1 MGKIIG
7 KKDRMF
13 DIFYRLIKGEELS
26 AKSLAQEYGVSVKSI
41 LRDVSEIK
49 NYFSESRELAGAVE
63 VRYSMAHKSYY
74 LQCGEFLLSRE
85 LFAMIKMLIGCRGFS
100 KRELLGIIGKLKS
113 FTTYQDRAAL
123 EGFISNEIYHYN
135 EVKHDCSSV
144 VDMIWKLS
152 GCIRKQREITV
163 AYYKMDRS
171 LVERRLRPIA
181 VIFSEY
187 YFYLIAYRSQ
197 DERYEPVFFR
207 VDRIREVVEHR
218 TAFVIKK
225 EHQFDEG
232 ELRGKIQFMFPGKYR
247 RIKFVF
253 SGLSVQAVLD
263 RIPTARIIGKDEH
276 TGADIIEAQTYGT
289 GIKMYLLSQG
299 SWVKVLEPPEF
310 VEEMREEIEKMRK
323 LYQ

>member
-1 MGKIIG
+1 MGKITT

-13 DIFYRLIKGEELS
+13 DIFYRLIRGEGLS
-26 AKSLAQEYGVSVKSI
+26 AKNLAQEYGVSVKSI
-41 LRDVSEIK
+41 LRDVSAIK
-49 NYFSESRELAGAVE
+49 NYFSESRELVGDVE
-63 VRYSMAHKSYY
+63 VKYSAARKSYY
-74 LQCGEFLLSRE
+74 LECGEFLLSRE
-85 LFAMIKMLIGCRGFS
+85 LFAVIKMLIGCRGFS

-123 EGFISNEIYHYN
+123 ENFISNEIYHYN
-135 EVKHDCSSV
+135 EVKHDCGSV
-144 VDMIWKLS
+144 TDLIWKLS
-152 GCIRKQREITV
+152 GCIRRQREITV

-171 LVERRLRPIA
+171 FVERRLKPIA

-207 VDRIREVVEHR
+207 VDRIQKVVEHR
-218 TAFVIKK
+218 TAFVTGK

-232 ELRGKIQFMFPGKYR
+232 ELRSKIHFMFPGKYR
-247 RIKFVF
+247 RIRFAF
-253 SGLSVQAVLD
+253 SGPSVQAVLD
-263 RIPTARIIGKDEH
+263 RIPTAQIIGRDEH

-310 VEEMREEIEKMRK
+310 VEEVREEIEKMKK